1 MTQTST
7 ISRTSTSHFG
17 VLGVCW
23 IAYSVICLIAT
34 VWLLS
39 FTTTATLM
47 YGALL
52 TRVPDPYT
60 LMSAFH
66 FLYLGAI
73 IWSAASGA
81 LGILAG
87 VILLTGQ
94 DSARTVA
101 IIAALISLPELPLG
115 VIIGVYTL
123 VVLVPAPPM
132 QSYVATQRAA

>member
-7 ISRTSTSHFG
+7 ISRTSAGRSG
-17 VLGVCW
+17 ALGVCW
-23 IAYSVICLIAT
+23 IAYGIIRLIAT

-47 YGALL
+47 FGALL

-73 IWSAASGA
+73 IWCAASGA

-87 VILLTGQ
+87 VTLLTGQ
-94 DSARTVA
+94 HSARTVA
-101 IIAALISLPELPLG
+101 ITAALISLPELPLG

-123 VVLVPAPPM
+123 VVLLPVPPI
-132 QSYVATQRAA
+132 QSYVASQRAA